1 MSRTGASHPVVCSHS
16 LAGRQ
21 HSSLLDPTITQHVSG
36 KHAQTVPPALESW
49 AALQAR
55 LAALSVLLNS
65 MWSFS
70 PTTRQPEM
78 GIKGSMKEPSHD
90 SKSWGFR
97 RSIKFIRDAP
107 DNLRCVQPVLHEQPQ
122 RMMRLKATGVPEP
135 HHIKETFQIPELSVP
150 SKTSR
155 RK

>member
-21 HSSLLDPTITQHVSG
+21 HPSLLDPTITQRVSG
-36 KHAQTVPPALESW
+36 KHPPALESW
-49 AALQAR
+49 AALQAH

-78 GIKGSMKEPSHD
+78 GIKGSMKKPSRD

-135 HHIKETFQIPELSVP
+135 HHIKETFQILELSVP